1 LSDNQDKSNKD
12 NTNKGTD
19 INQKNLTIN
28 EGINM
33 DKIDLDV
40 LDSKFKNSIEEFI
53 KKLNSNLIDTSIST
67 EQKKA
72 IEDQIEGM
80 ARRLKEIPI
89 NKMIQNDLSVDSV
102 QSFSQDNNKPI
113 PCDHIEPEINPDNA
127 DAYNNKGISLYYSG
141 KYNEAIEC
149 YDKAL
154 EIKPDYAQAYYNKG
168 IILSVNGYNS
178 EAIECYDKALEINPD
193 NADAYY
199 NNKGLS
205 LYYSGNHM
213 EAIECYD
220 KALEINSEFA
230 CAYNNKGLSLY
241 YLGDNSEA
249 IECYDKALEINPQ
262 NADAYYNKGLSL
274 SILKNYPEAIEC
286 YDKALEINPDNAD
299 AYYNKGLSLSAL
311 KNYPEAIECYDK
323 ALEIQSDNVNALNKK
338 AWDLANHFPSRLQEA
353 SETIKKAV
361 GLDPAN
367 INIVHTYGYILDR
380 LQTYKEA
387 IIVYEHIMKQSPA
400 FSNVWYDCA
409 RSKIKLDGKNIQ
421 NCISDLQKAIELNP
435 VYKEKAKNESDFEF
449 IKNNPDF
456 KRIIEV

>member
-1 LSDNQDKSNKD
+1 
-12 NTNKGTD
+12 
-19 INQKNLTIN
+19 
-28 EGINM
+28 M

-53 KKLNSNLIDTSIST
+53 KKLNSNLIDVSIST

-127 DAYNNKGISLYYSG
+127 DAYNNKGLSLYYSG

-154 EIKPDYAQAYYNKG
+154 EINPDYAQAYYNKG
-168 IILSVNGYNS
+168 IILSVNGYN
-178 EAIECYDKALEINPD
+178 N
-193 NADAYY
+193 
-199 NNKGLS
+199 
-205 LYYSGNHM
+205 
-213 EAIECYD
+213 
-220 KALEINSEFA
+220 
-230 CAYNNKGLSLY
+230 
-241 YLGDNSEA
+241 EA

-262 NADAYYNKGLSL
+262 
-274 SILKNYPEAIEC
+274 
-286 YDKALEINPDNAD
+286 NAD

-361 GLDPAN
+361 GLDPTN

-435 VYKEKAKNESDFEF
+435 VYREKPKHESDFEF
-449 IKNNPDF
+449 IKNNPEF